1 MKRALLLVLVAVMFP
16 ASGYSL
22 TALTEQDVKDMR
34 AANEQKIKE
43 RQDALKM
50 KIDAEQANLAR
61 TLNTTVI
68 ADEKEVTAQEPATTK
83 DLLTDMSSAI
93 PGAKLQWPIDA
104 VVPGTPVKR
113 FDAWS
118 LKKEDLVVLPPVETD
133 VYVAKAPPLRFFIL
147 PFSITNSTGQELI
160 LYPRVWLKN
169 DMGRLSQEVGGF
181 IVQEQV
187 KVSILQDI
195 RSTQE
200 FIATVK
206 GSGAGV
212 ESVTTFAP
220 GATRWGVSIF
230 PPLDPEMNEMTVI
243 VEGLS
248 NSYNFTR
255 MFRPVLCLDYTRY
268 GDEFDKHTDEFIF
281 VGKEWRRQWMWWEET
296 RVGKPEKLDL
306 TGPAGESKHAVWVF
320 DLFLKNSFSTDRA
333 ISLTKVAVVL
343 GITDAAGTTGK
354 PVKVLDGVPI
364 TVRLAD
370 DGDST
375 VFKADAFKAASR
387 AVEGKRFLNGNLEK
401 EREISIP
408 IAFEE
413 VDVDWDD
420 VYKQVLEAI
429 TPSGAAV
436 YEAVFVKAVE
446 KGQVQKLTEA
456 MEKGLDDETKARI
469 RKEVLEQIPA
479 AMQTAFESKRFT
491 IELTADTELATGTYR
506 IVRDFIRRTEID
518 KDKLIKNWGH

>member
-1 MKRALLLVLVAVMFP
+1 MKRALLLVLIAVIFP
-16 ASGYSL
+16 ATGFSL
-22 TALTEQDVKDMR
+22 TAKTEQDLADWKARHEQEAKD
-34 AANEQKIKE
+34 KKE
-43 RQDALKM
+43 ALDM
-50 KIDAEQANLAR
+50 KLSADQANLTR
-61 TLNTTVI
+61 TLSTTVI
-68 ADEKEVTAQEPATTK
+68 ADEKEVTAKEPGSGQ
-83 DLLTDMSSAI
+83 DLLSDMSSAI
-93 PGAKLQWPIDA
+93 PGEKLFWHGE
-104 VVPGTPVKR
+104 VPGTPVRR

-118 LKKEDLVVLPPVETD
+118 LKKEDFVVLPPIETD
-133 VYVAKAPPLRFFIL
+133 VYVAKSTPLRYFIL
-147 PFSITNSTGQELI
+147 PYSITNSTGQELI

-169 DMGRLSQEVGGF
+169 DKGRLSQEVGGF

-187 KVSILQDI
+187 NVSLLQNVK
-195 RSTQE
+195 STQE

-206 GSGAGV
+206 ETGAGI
-212 ESVTTFAP
+212 ESVGAFAP
-220 GATRWGVSIF
+220 GTTRWGVAIF
-230 PPLDPEMNEMTVI
+230 PPLDPEMDEMTVI

-255 MFRPVLCLDYTRY
+255 MFRPALCLDYTRY
-268 GDEFDKHTDEFIF
+268 GDEFDKYADAFIF
-281 VGKEWRRQWMWWEET
+281 VGKEWRRQWMWWAET
-296 RVGKPEKLDL
+296 RMGKPEKLDL
-306 TGPAGESKHAVWVF
+306 TGPAGESKHAIWVF
-320 DLFLKNSFSTDRA
+320 DLFLKNSFGTDRTIA
-333 ISLTKVAVVL
+333 LSKVAVVL
-343 GITDAAGTTGK
+343 GLTDVAGTAGK
-354 PVKVLDGVPI
+354 PIKVLDGIPI

-436 YEAVFVKAVE
+436 YEAVFIKAAE
-446 KGQVQKLTEA
+446 KGQVEKLTTA
-456 MEKGLDDETKARI
+456 LKKGLDDEIKARI

-479 AMQTAFESKRFT
+479 AMQDAFDSKRFT
-491 IELTADTELATGTYR
+491 IELTGDTELAIGTYR